1 LCFQCSQSLA
11 ALSLRRAR
19 SALIAAAAVPKGGSG
34 LWGPKAPKKL
44 DLLVLSDPDSLSG
57 KARKAAKYGVRR
69 VAERAFW
76 PAIGVSID

>member
-1 LCFQCSQSLA
+1 LCFQCSHSLA

-44 DLLVLSDPDSLSG
+44 VLSDPDSLSG

-69 VAERAFW
+69 IAERAFW
-76 PAIGVSID
+76 CAIGVSID